1 MKMITTVFTQNGM
14 HQFTNSNYDELTDEQ
29 KQEVYQVVEDLR
41 DAIKEGFANGKNF
54 QFTCNDDNL
63 GSITFNCANLV
74 GISIN
79 LVED

>member
-1 MKMITTVFTQNGM
+1 M
-14 HQFTNSNYDELTDEQ
+14 SALYDAVLE
-29 KQEVYQVVEDLR
+29 KLR